1 MAQEAVFPI
10 KYPTDT
16 SGIDRG
22 ISALDRMRKAIQD
35 DRKELQALQSTM
47 QTLKLDPNVQAF
59 EKATAGLRKAQDEAG
74 KLKGKLDELQ
84 AARATATP
92 AAAAKIDTQIADT
105 TKKFDAQTAA
115 ADRYKKK
122 LGELEKVPIVQQYK
136 DLGKVAKETQ
146 ARLVGNQAA
155 FTKAGGD
162 LTKLGEAVKGPKQG
176 LEGLAEGAGAAGGP
190 IGGLAQKFQ
199 QLKALGPAG
208 LIVAAVVALV
218 ALTVAAVKAAFEFG
232 KFILAAADASR
243 SAAIIREAVTGSEG
257 GARALEGSIGRVRQQ
272 VAGTREELEGAAL
285 ELQRSGLAG
294 ADLERTMR
302 LSQITAKTMGDAA
315 SGILKGLVDRG
326 ALTKKFALNPLD
338 LRGTGLAFKD
348 VARQLAKQM
357 GIAVGAAEAALQNG
371 QVKLTDGIAAL
382 DQAVKVRF
390 GDLAKRQLVALPNQ
404 LARAK
409 ENLRGIFANID
420 PGRFLAGLASV
431 LELLDETTATGKA
444 LRTLAKTIFQPMLDG
459 ASRVFPLVRAF
470 ILGAS
475 MVLLDFA
482 ILALKAYIQLKN
494 TFGNST
500 LFKNLDATK
509 IAFYAG
515 AAAVVVLVGALL
527 VLAAVLTPLAI
538 VAFLVSL
545 PFLLLGAALLALG
558 AVVLFV
564 VAWISDGLNSALNL
578 FGLGVPRA
586 KKMGESLTGGLIA
599 GIKAKSPELAS
610 TLAGLVPAGL
620 DAFQG
625 AAKIKSP
632 SRLFAEEGG
641 RYIAEGVAVGVDE
654 NAPAVG
660 SSIASL
666 ADPSPLQGG
675 GRGGAGAL
683 RGGSGPLIG
692 ELHVHPAAGSG
703 PAGIDMV
710 DLVQKLAEALENA
723 GRQAGILPTG
733 AT

>member
-22 ISALDRMRKAIQD
+22 ISALDRLRKAIQD

-59 EKATAGLRKAQDEAG
+59 EKATAGLKKAQDEAA
-74 KLKGKLDELQ
+74 KLKGKLDELK
-84 AARATATP
+84 AARTTAAP
-92 AAAAKIDTQIADT
+92 AQAAKIDQQIAET
-105 TKKFDAQTAA
+105 TKKYEAQVAA
-115 ADRYKKK
+115 IDRQKKK
-122 LGELEKVPIVQQYK
+122 IGELEKIPIVQQYK
-136 DLGKVAKETQ
+136 DINTAAKETQ
-146 ARLVGNQAA
+146 ARLVANQAA

-162 LTKLGEAVKGPKQG
+162 LTKLGEAVKVPKQG
-176 LEGLAEGAGAAGGP
+176 LEGLAEGASAGGSSL
-190 IGGLAQKFQ
+190 GGLYQKFQ
-199 QLKALGPAG
+199 QLKALGPAA

-218 ALTVAAVKAAFEFG
+218 ALTVAAAKAAFEFG
-232 KFILAAADASR
+232 KFVLAAADASR
-243 SAAIIREAVTGSEG
+243 SARIIREAVVGSESG
-257 GARALEGSIGRVRQQ
+257 GRALEASIGRVRQQ
-272 VAGTREELEGAAL
+272 VAGTREELQGAAL
-285 ELQRSGLAG
+285 ELARSGLAG
-294 ADLERTMR
+294 ADLERTLR

-315 SGILKGLVDRG
+315 SGILKGLIDRG
-326 ALTKKFALNPLD
+326 QLTKRFVLNPLD
-338 LRGTGLAFKD
+338 LKGTGIAFKN

-357 GIAVGAAEAALQNG
+357 GIAVGAAEAALLNG
-371 QVKLTDGIAAL
+371 QVKLSDGIAAL

-390 GDLAKRQLVALPNQ
+390 GDEARKGLVALPEQ

-409 ENLRGIFANID
+409 ENIRGIFAGLD

-444 LRTLAKTIFQPMLDG
+444 LRTLAKTIFQPLLDG
-459 ASRVFPLVRAF
+459 AARVFPLVRAF

-527 VLAAVLTPLAI
+527 VLAAVLTPLALL
-538 VAFLVSL
+538 ALL
-545 PFLLLGAALLALG
+545 AAAPFLLLGSALLALG
-558 AVVLFV
+558 AVVVFV
-564 VAWISDGLNSALNL
+564 VAWISEGLNSALNL

-586 KKMGESLTGGLIA
+586 KKMGENLTGGLIA

-632 SRLFAEEGG
+632 SRLFADEGG
-641 RYIAEGVAVGVDE
+641 RYVAEGVAKGVDE
-654 NAPAVG
+654 NAGAVG

-666 ADPSPLQGG
+666 ADPSPLQAG
-675 GRGGAGAL
+675 GRGGVGAL
-683 RGGSGPLIG
+683 RGFSGPLVG
-692 ELHVHPAAGSG
+692 ELHVHTASGTG

-710 DLVQKLAEALENA
+710 DLEQKMAEVLERAARAA
-723 GRQAGILPTG
+723 GLLPEG